1 MGMYSDNRFD
11 NELSEDG
18 NELSEDGN
26 GLSEDGNGLSED
38 GNRLSEDSN
47 GLSEE
52 EMARA
57 TEVIIPAPD
66 ATPTPGNQAPGN
78 QAPGNQ
84 ASGNQEAADV
94 SQEDFPSAALLP
106 DAGQRMSLGRAM
118 GVSAA
123 VGVAG
128 VCVASVLTKE
138 DASLSR
144 AATPDNEKS
153 ADDIAANAGAGDD
166 TERVEV
172 PAAPHV
178 TISYEDTPMN
188 SGMETCD
195 AGDIADAGANH
206 VGGAE
211 APDPLFGGF
220 GSLCA
225 DI

>member
-18 NELSEDGN
+18 NELSE
-26 GLSEDGNGLSED
+26 
-38 GNRLSEDSN
+38 
-47 GLSEE
+47 E
-52 EMARA
+52 EMALA
-57 TEVIIPAPD
+57 TEVIVPAPD
-66 ATPTPGNQAPGN
+66 ATPTPGNQASGNQASGNQASGN
-78 QAPGNQ
+78 QAP
-84 ASGNQEAADV
+84 GNQEAADV

>member
-18 NELSEDGN
+18 NRLTEDG
-26 GLSEDGNGLSED
+26 
-38 GNRLSEDSN
+38 N

-57 TEVIIPAPD
+57 TEVIVPAPD
-66 ATPTPGNQAPGN
+66 ATPT
-78 QAPGNQ
+78 PGNQ

>member
-18 NELSEDGN
+18 NRLTEDGN
-26 GLSEDGNGLSED
+26 G
-38 GNRLSEDSN
+38 LSEDSN

-57 TEVIIPAPD
+57 TEVIVPAPD
-66 ATPTPGNQAPGN
+66 ATPTPGNQAS
-78 QAPGNQ
+78 GNQ
-84 ASGNQEAADV
+84 ASGNQEAVDV

-178 TISYEDTPMN
+178 TISYEDMPMN

>member
-18 NELSEDGN
+18 NG
-26 GLSEDGNGLSED
+26 
-38 GNRLSEDSN
+38 LSEDSN

-57 TEVIIPAPD
+57 TEVIVPAPD

-78 QAPGNQ
+78 QE
-84 ASGNQEAADV
+84 SADV

-138 DASLSR
+138 DASLSH

>member
-11 NELSEDG
+11 NGLTED
-18 NELSEDGN
+18 D
-26 GLSEDGNGLSED
+26 
-38 GNRLSEDSN
+38 N

-57 TEVIIPAPD
+57 TEVIVPAPD
-66 ATPTPGNQAPGN
+66 ATPTPGNQASGN
-78 QAPGNQ
+78 QAP
-84 ASGNQEAADV
+84 GNQEAADV

>member
-1 MGMYSDNRFD
+1 MGMYSDNRFY

-18 NELSEDGN
+18 
-26 GLSEDGNGLSED
+26 
-38 GNRLSEDSN
+38 N

-57 TEVIIPAPD
+57 TEVIVPAPD
-66 ATPTPGNQAPGN
+66 ATPTPGNQASGN
-78 QAPGNQ
+78 QASGNQ

-188 SGMETCD
+188 SGMGTCD

>member
-11 NELSEDG
+11 NE
-18 NELSEDGN
+18 
-26 GLSEDGNGLSED
+26 LSED

-57 TEVIIPAPD
+57 TEVIVPAPD
-66 ATPTPGNQAPGN
+66 ATPTPGNQASGN
-78 QAPGNQ
+78 QAP
-84 ASGNQEAADV
+84 GNQEAADV

>member
-18 NELSEDGN
+18 N
-26 GLSEDGNGLSED
+26 
-38 GNRLSEDSN
+38 

-57 TEVIIPAPD
+57 TEVIVPAPD

-78 QAPGNQ
+78 QEAGNQ
-84 ASGNQEAADV
+84 EAGNQEAADV

-188 SGMETCD
+188 SGMGTCD

>member
-1 MGMYSDNRFD
+1 MGMYSDNRFY
-11 NELSEDG
+11 NELTEDG
-18 NELSEDGN
+18 
-26 GLSEDGNGLSED
+26 
-38 GNRLSEDSN
+38 N

-57 TEVIIPAPD
+57 TEVIVPAPD
-66 ATPTPGNQAPGN
+66 ATPTPGNQASGN
-78 QAPGNQ
+78 QAP
-84 ASGNQEAADV
+84 GNQEAADV

-211 APDPLFGGF
+211 TPDPLFGGF

>member
-1 MGMYSDNRFD
+1 MGMYSDNRFY
-11 NELSEDG
+11 NE
-18 NELSEDGN
+18 
-26 GLSEDGNGLSED
+26 
-38 GNRLSEDSN
+38 LSEDSN

-57 TEVIIPAPD
+57 TEVIVPAPD

-78 QAPGNQ
+78 QAP
-84 ASGNQEAADV
+84 GNQEAADV

-211 APDPLFGGF
+211 TPDPLFGGF

>member
-11 NELSEDG
+11 NG
-18 NELSEDGN
+18 LSEDGN
-26 GLSEDGNGLSED
+26 GLSEDGNGLT
-38 GNRLSEDSN
+38 
-47 GLSEE
+47 EE

-57 TEVIIPAPD
+57 TEVIVPAPD
-66 ATPTPGNQAPGN
+66 ATPTPGNQAAGNQASSNQASGNQAPGN

-84 ASGNQEAADV
+84 AAADV

-144 AATPDNEKS
+144 AATPENEKS
-153 ADDIAANAGAGDD
+153 ADDIAANEGVGDD

-172 PAAPHV
+172 PAASHV

-211 APDPLFGGF
+211 TPDPLFGGF

>member
-11 NELSEDG
+11 NELSED
-18 NELSEDGN
+18 SN
-26 GLSEDGNGLSED
+26 GLSEEG
-38 GNRLSEDSN
+38 N

-57 TEVIIPAPD
+57 TEVIVPAPD
-66 ATPTPGNQAPGN
+66 ATPTPGNQAL
-78 QAPGNQ
+78 GNQ

-128 VCVASVLTKE
+128 VCVASVFKE

-178 TISYEDTPMN
+178 TISYENTPMN

>member
-11 NELSEDG
+11 NELTEDG
-18 NELSEDGN
+18 
-26 GLSEDGNGLSED
+26 
-38 GNRLSEDSN
+38 N

-57 TEVIIPAPD
+57 TEVIVPAPD

-78 QAPGNQ
+78 QEAGNQ
-84 ASGNQEAADV
+84 EAGNQEAADV

>member
-11 NELSEDG
+11 

-26 GLSEDGNGLSED
+26 GLSEDGNGLSE
-38 GNRLSEDSN
+38 
-47 GLSEE
+47 E

-57 TEVIIPAPD
+57 TEVIVPAPD

-78 QAPGNQ
+78 QA
-84 ASGNQEAADV
+84 AADV

-144 AATPDNEKS
+144 AATPENEKS

-211 APDPLFGGF
+211 ATDPLFGGF

>member
-1 MGMYSDNRFD
+1 MGMYSDNRFY
-11 NELSEDG
+11 NE
-18 NELSEDGN
+18 
-26 GLSEDGNGLSED
+26 
-38 GNRLSEDSN
+38 LSEDSN

-57 TEVIIPAPD
+57 TEVIVPSPD

-84 ASGNQEAADV
+84 APGNQEAADV

>member
-1 MGMYSDNRFD
+1 MGMYSDNRFY

-18 NELSEDGN
+18 
-26 GLSEDGNGLSED
+26 
-38 GNRLSEDSN
+38 N

-57 TEVIIPAPD
+57 TEVIVPAPD
-66 ATPTPGNQAPGN
+66 ATPTPGNQASGN
-78 QAPGNQ
+78 QAP
-84 ASGNQEAADV
+84 GNQEAADV

-211 APDPLFGGF
+211 TPDPLFGGF

>member
-1 MGMYSDNRFD
+1 MGMYSDNRFY
-11 NELSEDG
+11 

-26 GLSEDGNGLSED
+26 GLSEDSNG
-38 GNRLSEDSN
+38 LSEDSN

-57 TEVIIPAPD
+57 TEVIVPAPD
-66 ATPTPGNQAPGN
+66 ATPTPGNQASGN
-78 QAPGNQ
+78 QAP
-84 ASGNQEAADV
+84 GNQEAADV

>member
-1 MGMYSDNRFD
+1 MGMYSDNRFN
-11 NELSEDG
+11 NELTEDG
-18 NELSEDGN
+18 
-26 GLSEDGNGLSED
+26 
-38 GNRLSEDSN
+38 N

-57 TEVIIPAPD
+57 TEVIVPAPD
-66 ATPTPGNQAPGN
+66 ATPTPGNQASGN
-78 QAPGNQ
+78 QAP
-84 ASGNQEAADV
+84 GNQEAADV

-123 VGVAG
+123 AGVAG

-211 APDPLFGGF
+211 TPDPLFGGF

>member
-1 MGMYSDNRFD
+1 MGMYSDNRFY

-18 NELSEDGN
+18 
-26 GLSEDGNGLSED
+26 
-38 GNRLSEDSN
+38 N

-57 TEVIIPAPD
+57 TEVIVPAPD
-66 ATPTPGNQAPGN
+66 ATPTPGNQASGN
-78 QAPGNQ
+78 QAP
-84 ASGNQEAADV
+84 GNQEAADV

-153 ADDIAANAGAGDD
+153 AYDIAANAGAGDD

-211 APDPLFGGF
+211 TPDPLFGGF

>member
-18 NELSEDGN
+18 NG
-26 GLSEDGNGLSED
+26 
-38 GNRLSEDSN
+38 LSEDSN

-57 TEVIIPAPD
+57 TEVIVPAPD
-66 ATPTPGNQAPGN
+66 ATPTPGNQAP
-78 QAPGNQ
+78 
-84 ASGNQEAADV
+84 GNQEAADV

-206 VGGAE
+206 IGGAE
-211 APDPLFGGF
+211 TPDPLFGGF

>member
-18 NELSEDGN
+18 N
-26 GLSEDGNGLSED
+26 GLSEDGNGLT
-38 GNRLSEDSN
+38 
-47 GLSEE
+47 EE

-57 TEVIIPAPD
+57 TEVIVPAPD

-78 QAPGNQ
+78 QASGNQ
-84 ASGNQEAADV
+84 AAGNQAAADV

-206 VGGAE
+206 VSGAE

>member
-18 NELSEDGN
+18 NRLT
-26 GLSEDGNGLSED
+26 EDGNGLSED
-38 GNRLSEDSN
+38 GNRLSENGN

-57 TEVIIPAPD
+57 TEVIVPAPD
-66 ATPTPGNQAPGN
+66 ATPT
-78 QAPGNQ
+78 PGNQ

-211 APDPLFGGF
+211 TPDPLFGGF

>member
-11 NELSEDG
+11 NGLTEDG
-18 NELSEDGN
+18 
-26 GLSEDGNGLSED
+26 
-38 GNRLSEDSN
+38 N

-57 TEVIIPAPD
+57 TEVIVPAPD
-66 ATPTPGNQAPGN
+66 ATPTPGNQASGN
-78 QAPGNQ
+78 QASGNQ

-211 APDPLFGGF
+211 APDSLFGGF

>member
-11 NELSEDG
+11 

-26 GLSEDGNGLSED
+26 GLSEDGNGLSE
-38 GNRLSEDSN
+38 
-47 GLSEE
+47 E

-57 TEVIIPAPD
+57 TEVIVPAPD

-84 ASGNQEAADV
+84 AAADV

-144 AATPDNEKS
+144 AATPENEKS

>member
-18 NELSEDGN
+18 NG
-26 GLSEDGNGLSED
+26 
-38 GNRLSEDSN
+38 LSEDSN

-57 TEVIIPAPD
+57 TEVIVPAPD
-66 ATPTPGNQAPGN
+66 ATPTPGNQAS
-78 QAPGNQ
+78 GNQ
-84 ASGNQEAADV
+84 ASGNQEAVDV

-211 APDPLFGGF
+211 TPDPLFGGF

>member
-18 NELSEDGN
+18 N
-26 GLSEDGNGLSED
+26 GLSEEG
-38 GNRLSEDSN
+38 N

-57 TEVIIPAPD
+57 TEVIVPAPD
-66 ATPTPGNQAPGN
+66 ATPTPGNQAP
-78 QAPGNQ
+78 
-84 ASGNQEAADV
+84 GNQEAADV

>member
-11 NELSEDG
+11 NELTEDG
-18 NELSEDGN
+18 
-26 GLSEDGNGLSED
+26 
-38 GNRLSEDSN
+38 N

-57 TEVIIPAPD
+57 TEVIVPAPD

-78 QAPGNQ
+78 QEAGNQ
-84 ASGNQEAADV
+84 EAGNQEAADV

-138 DASLSR
+138 DASLSH

-195 AGDIADAGANH
+195 AGDIADAGTNH

-211 APDPLFGGF
+211 TPDPLFGGF

>member
-18 NELSEDGN
+18 NG
-26 GLSEDGNGLSED
+26 
-38 GNRLSEDSN
+38 LSEDSN

-57 TEVIIPAPD
+57 TEVIVPALD
-66 ATPTPGNQAPGN
+66 ATPTPGNQAP
-78 QAPGNQ
+78 
-84 ASGNQEAADV
+84 GNQEAADV

-211 APDPLFGGF
+211 TPDPLFGGF

>member
-18 NELSEDGN
+18 N
-26 GLSEDGNGLSED
+26 
-38 GNRLSEDSN
+38 

-57 TEVIIPAPD
+57 TEVIVPAPD

-78 QAPGNQ
+78 QASSNQASGNQ

>member
-11 NELSEDG
+11 

-26 GLSEDGNGLSED
+26 GLSEDGNGLSE
-38 GNRLSEDSN
+38 
-47 GLSEE
+47 E

-57 TEVIIPAPD
+57 TEVIVPAPD

-84 ASGNQEAADV
+84 AAADV

-106 DAGQRMSLGRAM
+106 DAGQRMSLGRAI

-128 VCVASVLTKE
+128 VCVASVLSKE

-144 AATPDNEKS
+144 AATPENEKS
-153 ADDIAANAGAGDD
+153 ADDIAAKAGAGDD

-211 APDPLFGGF
+211 ATDPLFGGF

>member
-18 NELSEDGN
+18 N
-26 GLSEDGNGLSED
+26 GLSEDGIGLT
-38 GNRLSEDSN
+38 
-47 GLSEE
+47 EE

-57 TEVIIPAPD
+57 TEVIVPAPD
-66 ATPTPGNQAPGN
+66 ATPTPGNQASGN

-84 ASGNQEAADV
+84 AAADV

-144 AATPDNEKS
+144 AATPENEKS

-211 APDPLFGGF
+211 ATDPLFGGF

>member
-1 MGMYSDNRFD
+1 MGMYSDNRFY
-11 NELSEDG
+11 NELT
-18 NELSEDGN
+18 EDGN
-26 GLSEDGNGLSED
+26 GLSEDGNGLSE
-38 GNRLSEDSN
+38 
-47 GLSEE
+47 E

-57 TEVIIPAPD
+57 TEVIVPAPD
-66 ATPTPGNQAPGN
+66 ATPTPGNQAL
-78 QAPGNQ
+78 
-84 ASGNQEAADV
+84 GNQEAADV

-195 AGDIADAGANH
+195 AGDIADADANH

-211 APDPLFGGF
+211 AQDPLFGGF

>member
-18 NELSEDGN
+18 N
-26 GLSEDGNGLSED
+26 
-38 GNRLSEDSN
+38 

-57 TEVIIPAPD
+57 TEVIVPAPD
-66 ATPTPGNQAPGN
+66 ATPTPCNQALGNQASGN
-78 QAPGNQ
+78 QASGNQ

-178 TISYEDTPMN
+178 TISYEDMPMN

-195 AGDIADAGANH
+195 AGDIADSSANH

>member
-1 MGMYSDNRFD
+1 MGMYSDNRF
-11 NELSEDG
+11 N

-26 GLSEDGNGLSED
+26 GLTEDG
-38 GNRLSEDSN
+38 N

-57 TEVIIPAPD
+57 TEVIVPAPD
-66 ATPTPGNQAPGN
+66 ATPTPGNQASGN
-78 QAPGNQ
+78 QAP
-84 ASGNQEAADV
+84 GNQEAADV

-178 TISYEDTPMN
+178 TISYEDMPMN

-195 AGDIADAGANH
+195 AGDIADAGTNH

-211 APDPLFGGF
+211 TPDPLFGGF

>member
-11 NELSEDG
+11 NE
-18 NELSEDGN
+18 
-26 GLSEDGNGLSED
+26 LSEDGNGLSED

-57 TEVIIPAPD
+57 TEVIVPAPD
-66 ATPTPGNQAPGN
+66 ATPTPGNQALGN
-78 QAPGNQ
+78 QAP
-84 ASGNQEAADV
+84 GNQEAADV

>member
-1 MGMYSDNRFD
+1 MGMYSDNRFY
-11 NELSEDG
+11 

-26 GLSEDGNGLSED
+26 GLTEDGNGLT
-38 GNRLSEDSN
+38 
-47 GLSEE
+47 EE

-57 TEVIIPAPD
+57 TEVIVPAPD
-66 ATPTPGNQAPGN
+66 ATPTPGNQAP
-78 QAPGNQ
+78 
-84 ASGNQEAADV
+84 GNQEAADV

-211 APDPLFGGF
+211 TPDPLFGGF

>member
-18 NELSEDGN
+18 K

-38 GNRLSEDSN
+38 DN

-57 TEVIIPAPD
+57 TEVIVPAPD

-84 ASGNQEAADV
+84 AAADV

-128 VCVASVLTKE
+128 VCVASVLSKE

-144 AATPDNEKS
+144 AATPENEKS

-195 AGDIADAGANH
+195 AGDIADASANH

>member
-1 MGMYSDNRFD
+1 
-11 NELSEDG
+11 
-18 NELSEDGN
+18 
-26 GLSEDGNGLSED
+26 
-38 GNRLSEDSN
+38 
-47 GLSEE
+47 
-52 EMARA
+52 MARA
-57 TEVIIPAPD
+57 TEVIVPAPD
-66 ATPTPGNQAPGN
+66 ATPTPGNQAS
-78 QAPGNQ
+78 GNQ
-84 ASGNQEAADV
+84 ASGNQEAVDV

-106 DAGQRMSLGRAM
+106 DAGQRMSLGRTM

-211 APDPLFGGF
+211 TPDPLFGGF

>member
-11 NELSEDG
+11 NG
-18 NELSEDGN
+18 LSEDGN
-26 GLSEDGNGLSED
+26 GLSEDGNGLT
-38 GNRLSEDSN
+38 
-47 GLSEE
+47 EE

-57 TEVIIPAPD
+57 TEVIVPAPD

-84 ASGNQEAADV
+84 APGNQAAADV

-106 DAGQRMSLGRAM
+106 DAGQRMPLGRAM

-144 AATPDNEKS
+144 AATPENEKS
-153 ADDIAANAGAGDD
+153 ADDIAANAGVGDD

>member
-11 NELSEDG
+11 NELT
-18 NELSEDGN
+18 EDGN
-26 GLSEDGNGLSED
+26 GLSEDGNGLT
-38 GNRLSEDSN
+38 
-47 GLSEE
+47 EE

-57 TEVIIPAPD
+57 TEVIVPAPD

-94 SQEDFPSAALLP
+94 SQEDFSSAALLP

-128 VCVASVLTKE
+128 VCVASVLAKE

-144 AATPDNEKS
+144 AATPENEKS

-211 APDPLFGGF
+211 ATDPLFGGF